1 MAPLLDLD
9 ATIDSQPASSDER
22 LIEVPPPRA
31 GTLVGGT
38 YRVVRQ
44 VGAGAMGA
52 VLLACDETLARR
64 VALKWTRGHLLGPQS
79 REWLISEAR
88 AMARVS
94 HPNVV
99 QIYAHGEHDGT
110 PYFVME
116 YVDGPTLEQWLAP
129 GQSTPDLDLALR
141 VLDEVCQG
149 VSAIHEADTVHR
161 DIKPS
166 NILLDERLRP
176 RVADLGLS
184 VLSRQDRSDQAMAGT
199 PAYMA
204 PEIAFPRQIE
214 PSMLVRADVYSVA
227 CVAYEL
233 LTGRLPFDGT
243 GGYGMLLQ
251 HAMMPVSPPSTVR
264 AGLAPELDEPILRA
278 LAKDPATRTPSIAA
292 FRRELASAA
301 RGEREPDRI
310 LVAEDDDD
318 FRGALR
324 VFLGL
329 HFPDAEIECVNSGPG
344 AAEAANRRV
353 PSVAIIDLRMPGMN
367 GIELTAHLRARPQ
380 SATMP
385 IIVVTA
391 SGGSDDWRRLA
402 ELGADRLLVKPVVM
416 DDLVLLVRR
425 VLGERCRLPLRTVA

>member
-1 MAPLLDLD
+1 
-9 ATIDSQPASSDER
+9 
-22 LIEVPPPRA
+22 
-31 GTLVGGT
+31 
-38 YRVVRQ
+38 
-44 VGAGAMGA
+44 MGA
-52 VLLACDETLARR
+52 VLLACDETLDRR
-64 VALKWTRGHLLGPQS
+64 VAVKWTRGHLLSAPS
-79 REWLISEAR
+79 REHLISEAR

-99 QIYAHGEHDGT
+99 QIYAHGEHDGS

-116 YVDGPTLEQWLAP
+116 YVDGPTLEQWLGRAQGAP
-129 GQSTPDLDLALR
+129 DRDLALR
-141 VLDEVCQG
+141 ILDEICQG
-149 VSAIHEADTVHR
+149 VSAIHAADTVHR

-184 VLSRQDRSDQAMAGT
+184 VLVRQDAKEGAIAGT

-204 PEIAFPRQIE
+204 PEVAFMKRME
-214 PSMLVRADVYSVA
+214 PALLARADVYSVA

-243 GGYGMLLQ
+243 GNVGLLLQ
-251 HAMMPVSPPSTVR
+251 HAMKPVDPPSTVR
-264 AGLAPELDEPILRA
+264 AALPSELDAPILRA
-278 LAKDPATRTPSIAA
+278 LAKDPTERTPSIEA

-318 FRGALR
+318 FRGALGI
-324 VFLGL
+324 FLRL
-329 HFPDAEIECVNSGPG
+329 QFPQAEIECVKNGPD
-344 AAEAANRRV
+344 AAEAVGRRV
-353 PSVAIIDLRMPGMN
+353 PSVAIFDLRMPGMN
-367 GIELTAHLRARPQ
+367 GIELTAHLRARPC
-380 SATMP
+380 SATVP

-391 SGGSDDWRRLA
+391 SGGSEEWRRLA
-402 ELGADRLLVKPVVM
+402 EIGADRLLVKPVVL

-425 VLGERCRLPLRTVA
+425 VLAERSRSPPRTVA